1 MSIKQVTNDV
11 FKGGWVG
18 FHDLIVDLV
27 DQQATEEQAKV
38 IFEMLP
44 DYRQEEARDWGIEDT
59 EFLTQAYSYFENDTS
74 KIKAVLAE

>member
-1 MSIKQVTNDV
+1 MSIKQETHDV

-44 DYRQEEARDWGIEDT
+44 DYRQREARDWGIEDT

-74 KIKAVLAE
+74 KVRAALAK